1 MSKRDNIPRK
11 QRALV
16 LQGGGAL
23 GAYQAGAVQAL
34 YEHLPANENKQGSL
48 FDIVAGTSSG
58 AMNGAILVSHAS
70 NGSWQK
76 SIDKLNAFFG
86 NM

>member
-1 MSKRDNIPRK
+1 MSKKGNIPSK

-34 YEHLPANENKQGSL
+34 YKHLPANENKQGGL
-48 FDIVAGTSSG
+48 FDIVAGTSKRRNEWG
-58 AMNGAILVSHAS
+58 HIG
-70 NGSWQK
+70 
-76 SIDKLNAFFG
+76 
-86 NM
+86 